1 MISHQEDARPGPAG
15 APPTGPAR
23 VRLDVLVVF
32 TLATA
37 AGAAVRIWQLGGRS
51 SLSWADSGDFLAGSS
66 SPWLSLELWAGER
79 PPLATVVL
87 KLLGGDMEAY
97 VVWQGALAVTCWAAL
112 AASVSTAVVDR
123 RGGWL
128 AALAVVAFSVTVPVT
143 MWERSVLS
151 ESLAL
156 SLLALM
162 LAAGVQLARGVTG
175 WRVAALL
182 AALAPWLAA
191 RDSHLVVAL
200 AGGAA
205 VVAAVALSWL
215 VDRRSRHRATRGA
228 SPPPSTPDALPP
240 PSAPGTSAPPRRLPG
255 APAPRRALAVLGLGA
270 LGLGLVAALGSS
282 HGERHAFPMR
292 NVYEVRVLPY
302 PDRVDWFADRGMPQ
316 AEHFVGP
323 DARPSFIDPLGG
335 PPVVYVPDDD
345 AELGPWL
352 EWVESGGRTAF
363 VEFVATHPL
372 YLVSEPLRSP
382 ERAFNNAHGD
392 RGFYVPPD
400 MPEVPGIGRLLTLPT
415 SVVLLVG
422 ALAGGWAIGR
432 GRRTPPLVAG
442 AAAAALAV
450 PHGLV
455 AWHSDGMETARHLVV
470 PAAQLHLGVLLM
482 MIGALETVVGAGA
495 PRAQVGDPGGDPG
508 GGPDES

>member
-1 MISHQEDARPGPAG
+1 MISHQDETRPGSAG
-15 APPTGPAR
+15 VPPPEPAR
-23 VRLDVLVVF
+23 VRLDVLIVF

-37 AGAAVRIWQLGGRS
+37 AGAAVRIWQLRDRS

-66 SPWLSLELWAGER
+66 APWPSLELWAGER

-87 KLLGGDMEAY
+87 KLVGGDMEAY

-112 AASVSTAVVDR
+112 AASVSSAVDDR

-156 SLLALM
+156 SLLALL
-162 LAAGVQLARGVTG
+162 LAAGVQLARGVTC

-191 RDSHLVVAL
+191 RDSHLVVAVG
-200 AGGAA
+200 GGAA
-205 VVAAVALSWL
+205 VVAAAAVSWRR
-215 VDRRSRHRATRGA
+215 DRRPRHGTTPDPPPLSAPAAA
-228 SPPPSTPDALPP
+228 SPR
-240 PSAPGTSAPPRRLPG
+240 GVPG
-255 APAPRRALAVLGLGA
+255 AVATRRALAALGLGA

-316 AEHFVGP
+316 AEQFVGP
-323 DARPSFIDPLGG
+323 DARPPFVDPLGG

-345 AELGPWL
+345 AELASWL
-352 EWVESGGRTAF
+352 EWVESDGRTAF

-392 RGFYVPPD
+392 RGFYLPPD
-400 MPEVPGIGRLLTLPT
+400 MPEVPWVGRLLTLPT
-415 SVVLLVG
+415 SVVVLLG
-422 ALAGGWAIGR
+422 ALAGGWALGR
-432 GRRTPPLVAG
+432 GRRTPALVAG
-442 AAAAALAV
+442 ATAAALAV

-470 PAAQLHLGVLLM
+470 PAVQLHLGVLLM
-482 MIGALETVVGAGA
+482 VIGALETVFGAGA
-495 PRAQVGDPGGDPG
+495 PRAPAGAVGSDDGGTA
-508 GGPDES
+508 PDLDSEARDADS